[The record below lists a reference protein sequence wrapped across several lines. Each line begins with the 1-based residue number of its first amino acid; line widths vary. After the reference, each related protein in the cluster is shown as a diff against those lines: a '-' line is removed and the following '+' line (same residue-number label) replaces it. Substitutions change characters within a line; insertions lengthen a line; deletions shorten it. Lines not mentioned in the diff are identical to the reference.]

1 MNTALPLPRRSFP
14 VLALLNASL
23 LASAPLAFAQ
33 AAAPA
38 DATAPFP
45 PAQLASPA
53 AGTGPTTPA
62 VQVGGSPIRP
72 QNGDFYSQVY
82 KIPTAE
88 EITAVLQ
95 RVRGYLDTA
104 TASRIVAG
112 RGGQEITDFS
122 QPVPG
127 AGFEAPAR
135 GAQGTIRFQ
144 AMAYEQ
150 GVVYS
155 GMLAATAATGD
166 PVYNDYVIKR
176 LTAMVHGLAI
186 TPAPAPAPAASTG
199 ARGGA
204 RGGGFT
210 SLYIP
215 RSLDDCGAMCTS
227 LIQARLANVGPDTT
241 PIIKNWIK
249 FIDTT
254 VPRLPDGTISR
265 HIPMP
270 ETIWADDMYMGA
282 PALVFMGKLS
292 GDKKYYDDAAKQITQ
307 MSARLFQPATGLF
320 AHGFITTN
328 PDTVVNYWGRAN
340 GWCALAMADVLD
352 ELPADH
358 PARPEIL
365 KIYRA
370 FMKSLAARQSDTG
383 LWHQLLDRDDSYLE
397 TSASAMFVY
406 ALAHGINQ
414 GWISPALGTQALI
427 GWKAVTTR
435 VNAQGQVEGTCTG
448 SNFDLSP
455 MYYYARPVSV
465 DALHGYGPVLLA
477 GSEVLKMLHNP
488 NITIANSVGSIYV
501 SPKPG
506 SPMPWLVEARVPAK

>member
-1 MNTALPLPRRSFP
+1 MIPAP
-14 VLALLNASL
+14 
-23 LASAPLAFAQ
+23 SAPLRICAFPLVALSCAALFFSAPAAQ
-33 AAAPA
+33 AQPTDASVAPA
-38 DATAPFP
+38 ATA
-45 PAQLASPA
+45 
-53 AGTGPTTPA
+53 TPTAPSTPT

-72 QNGDFYSQVY
+72 QNGDYYSQVY
-82 KIPTAE
+82 KIPTAA
-88 EITAVLQ
+88 EITTVLE

-122 QPVPG
+122 QPVTG
-127 AGFEAPAR
+127 AGFEGVGR
-135 GAQGTIRFQ
+135 GGQGGIRFQ

-166 PVYNDYVIKR
+166 TAYNDYVIKR
-176 LTAMVHGLAI
+176 LTGMVHGLAI
-186 TPAPAPAPAASTG
+186 TPAPTPAAPAAATG
-199 ARGGA
+199 ARGGGP
-204 RGGGFT
+204 RGGFT

-215 RSLDDCGAMCTS
+215 RSLDDCGAMCAS

-241 PIIKNWIK
+241 PIINNWIK
-249 FIDTT
+249 FIDTV

-282 PALVFMGKLS
+282 PALVLMGKLT
-292 GDKKYYDDAAKQITQ
+292 GDKKYYDDAARQILQ
-307 MSARLFQPATGLF
+307 MSARLYRPEKHLF
-320 AHGFITTN
+320 AHGWISTN
-328 PDTVVNYWGRAN
+328 PDTVDNHWGRAN

-352 ELPADH
+352 LLPADH
-358 PARPEIL
+358 PARPAIL
-365 KIYRA
+365 NLYRS
-370 FMKSLAARQSDTG
+370 FMKGLAERQSDTG

-414 GWISPALGTQALI
+414 GWISPAYGTQALI
-427 GWKAVTTR
+427 GWKAVATR
-435 VNAQGQVEGTCTG
+435 VNDKGQVEGTCTG

-477 GSEVLKMLHNP
+477 GAEVLNLLKNP

-501 SPKPG
+501 SPKPDA
-506 SPMPWLVEARVPAK
+506 PMPWLSEAREKAK